1 VYLLVL
7 MFRIYF
13 LLGLLLIL
21 GVVIQGAILNDQSET
36 PLSILVDTIW
46 WQNNRGRGID
56 RIMKLGRESGLS
68 LDIQNDQGW
77 APLHFS
83 VEYNVSKVVEALLAS
98 GADPNIQENDGWTP
112 LCFAGFHGNK
122 EVMDLLLRFS
132 ADASIGTKDQ
142 RLPYQ
147 LATSRGHSAEAEIL
161 SRQAFSR
168 FVDQSDVEKMLRIMQ
183 DFPGVFPVNA
193 MLGARGQTPLTLAI
207 KKRDLE
213 SAAGLIALGA
223 VPGYA
228 DLRTGLTPLHHAVQ
242 LGDIGSV
249 RLLLDSPN
257 GAVNVAATN
266 NEGLSPLMLAEL
278 LVTDS
283 TIRQSDVRLENM
295 EREAGDSGIV
305 DVGTRKAVLAELQR
319 TAGVP
324 TEEDKIAQA
333 ARDAKLAAETKIAAE
348 KAKAK
353 SWLNP

>member
-1 VYLLVL
+1 MLRFLVL
-7 MFRIYF
+7 A
-13 LLGLLLIL
+13 LLLLLIFVEFVL
-21 GVVIQGAILNDQSET
+21 GAILSDKSET

-83 VEYNVSKVVEALLAS
+83 VEYNVSKVAETLLAS

-112 LCFAGFHGNK
+112 LCFASFHGNQ
-122 EVMDLLLRFS
+122 EVINLLLRFN

-147 LATSRGHSAEAEIL
+147 LATMQGHSAEADIL

-168 FVDQSDVEKMLRIMQ
+168 FVDQSDVKMMLRIMQ

-193 MLGARGQTPLTLAI
+193 MVGTKGQTPLTLAI
-207 KKRDLE
+207 KKRDVE
-213 SAAGLIALGA
+213 SAGGLITLGA

-228 DLRTGLTPLHHAVQ
+228 DLRTGLIPLHHAVQ
-242 LGDIGSV
+242 LGDIGCV
-249 RLLLDSPN
+249 RMLLSTPN
-257 GAVNVAATN
+257 GAANVAATN
-266 NEGLSPLMLAEL
+266 NEGLSPLVLAEL

-283 TIRQSDVRLENM
+283 AVRQSDVRLENM

-319 TAGVP
+319 SAGLP
-324 TEEDKIAQA
+324 TEEDKLAQA
-333 ARDAKLAAETKIAAE
+333 ARDAQLAAEKKVATE

-353 SWLNP
+353 SWLNT